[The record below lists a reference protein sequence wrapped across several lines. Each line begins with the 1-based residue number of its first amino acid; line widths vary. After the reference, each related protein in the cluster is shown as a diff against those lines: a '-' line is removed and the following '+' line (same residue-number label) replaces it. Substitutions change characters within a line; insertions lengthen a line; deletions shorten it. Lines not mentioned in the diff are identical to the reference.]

1 MKNLFVIT
9 SSIASGLQSFYSLDE
24 RFAQT
29 MQTIESVRKIDG
41 ATILFVENS
50 DVVQYENAIRKEV
63 DIFIKLLHNPSKS
76 GGELLLVRSAL
87 KHVLD
92 NDLSFDMIYK
102 LSGRYHLTDK
112 FKLIDDK
119 RISFR
124 NFGDCVSTVLYS
136 FGDDKIDDVL
146 ACFEDIAKRL
156 HYKDIEHATFEAVKE
171 KDINWVEYW
180 GVIGNRSP
188 DGSFLEH

>member
-1 MKNLFVIT
+1 
-9 SSIASGLQSFYSLDE
+9 
-24 RFAQT
+24 
-29 MQTIESVRKIDG
+29 
-41 ATILFVENS
+41 
-50 DVVQYENAIRKEV
+50 
-63 DIFIKLLHNPSKS
+63 
-76 GGELLLVRSAL
+76 
-87 KHVLD
+87 
-92 NDLSFDMIYK
+92 MIYK